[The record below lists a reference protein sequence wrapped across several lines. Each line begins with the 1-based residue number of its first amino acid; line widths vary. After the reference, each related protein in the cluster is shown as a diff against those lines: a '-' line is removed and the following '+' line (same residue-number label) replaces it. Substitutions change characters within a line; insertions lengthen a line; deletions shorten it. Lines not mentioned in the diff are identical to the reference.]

1 MKHIIYR
8 IYLKLHSWKNVIL
21 DSYFTC
27 FKNTIA
33 SADLFLIKVDAIGDF
48 VIWQDSLR
56 AYKKKYAGKKVI
68 LLCNQVVLPIAL
80 SDPFFFDVWG
90 IDRRKFLFSFS
101 YRCALLKKIRSYSFN
116 EVVSPVFSREYAY
129 SDRLV
134 KMTIGTS
141 KIGYNGD
148 TSNITLKKK
157 QKSDRYYTAL
167 IDNPIQF
174 TSELLINAH
183 FIQQTYDAD
192 FVPCLPFL
200 PEKKI
205 NGIYLKRENKYAVF
219 SLSASYAPR
228 AWDVVSFAEIAKTI
242 LRDYTIVLLGNG
254 KSDREKGDEFLAH
267 VPNPEK
273 IDNLI
278 NKTTIQETVEIIRN
292 SEFVIGN
299 DSSAV
304 HIATATRTPSICIAP
319 GAHYNRFV
327 PYPEEVADHF
337 YHPRVVVHQMPCF
350 GCNYHC
356 KFPVEKQLKCI
367 QNISVPMVAGKL
379 TELLNEIQ
387 KKEYEKKN

>member
-1 MKHIIYR
+1 M
-8 IYLKLHSWKNVIL
+8 S
-21 DSYFTC
+21 S
-27 FKNTIA
+27 
-33 SADLFLIKVDAIGDF
+33 
-48 VIWQDSLR
+48 
-56 AYKKKYAGKKVI
+56 
-68 LLCNQVVLPIAL
+68 
-80 SDPFFFDVWG
+80 
-90 IDRRKFLFSFS
+90 
-101 YRCALLKKIRSYSFN
+101 
-116 EVVSPVFSREYAY
+116 
-129 SDRLV
+129 
-134 KMTIGTS
+134 
-141 KIGYNGD
+141 
-148 TSNITLKKK
+148 
-157 QKSDRYYTAL
+157 
-167 IDNPIQF
+167 
-174 TSELLINAH
+174 
-183 FIQQTYDAD
+183 
-192 FVPCLPFL
+192 FL

-304 HIATATRTPSICIAP
+304 HIAAATRTPSICIAP

-387 KKEYEKKN
+387 KKNMKKRIEQAVNDNIRLKSQLLNEEGIKFISQVSEVIISQINNGGKVLLCGNGGSAADAQHFAAEFVGRFMKDRKPLPAVALTTDSSILTAVGNDYNFESVFFKTNPCFMYFK